1 MLNPEF
7 LKLLI
12 CPDTGQSLIL
22 ADSDL
27 ISGLNVDIQLGK
39 ICNLGGVTLNR
50 PLEGALV
57 REDRQ
62 VIYPILDGIPAL
74 LNDEAIQLG
83 GNDA

>member
-57 REDRQ
+57 RDDRQ
-62 VIYPILDGIPAL
+62 VI
-74 LNDEAIQLG
+74 
-83 GNDA
+83 